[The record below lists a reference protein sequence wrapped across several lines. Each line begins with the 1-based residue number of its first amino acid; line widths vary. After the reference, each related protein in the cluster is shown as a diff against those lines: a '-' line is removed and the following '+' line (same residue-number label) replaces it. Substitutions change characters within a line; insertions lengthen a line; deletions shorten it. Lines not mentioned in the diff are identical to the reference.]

1 MWSQAPETL
10 FIAVMTT
17 GKRFA
22 DRDKCFAQCVGQL
35 DKVHGESETLQKIL
49 LGDNYYAAKLA
60 QC

>member
-17 GKRFA
+17 GKPFA

-35 DKVHGESETLQKIL
+35 DKVYGESETQQKIL
-49 LGDNYYAAKLA
+49 LGDNKL
-60 QC
+60 CS